1 MVMKLIA
8 YFSVFVLFGV
18 LFILQ
23 DACTTPIYDPISKKL
38 VPDEYGRSVGRLISL
53 VMIIIAFL
61 FGIFLG

>member
-1 MVMKLIA
+1 MVMELLA
-8 YFSVFVLFGV
+8 YLSVFILFGV

-23 DACTTPIYDPISKKL
+23 DACTKPIYDHVQNKL

-53 VMIIIAFL
+53 VMVIIAFL